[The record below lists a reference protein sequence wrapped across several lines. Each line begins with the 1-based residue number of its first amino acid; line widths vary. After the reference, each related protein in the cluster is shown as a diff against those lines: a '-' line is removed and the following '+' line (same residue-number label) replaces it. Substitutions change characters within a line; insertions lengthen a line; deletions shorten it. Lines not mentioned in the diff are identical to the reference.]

1 MNSID
6 ILSIVTVAFLGSFGH
21 CIGMCGGIVVA
32 YSSTKIDGS
41 WSRYAQTIAHLIYSL
56 GRITTYTLL
65 GAIFGAIGGVVSFNN
80 IANGT
85 LTIVAGIFMI
95 LAGLSLTGK
104 LSFLTDLEH
113 SFSGSRWYQ
122 ELFRQILRS
131 RSLYSFY
138 VLGLLNG
145 LLPCGLVY
153 FFAVTAA
160 STGSPL
166 WGAFVMLVF
175 GLSTVPALFSLGM
188 FTGFF
193 AKSSMRKSMMSLAA
207 IVVIFYGLYTTYRG
221 YDFIVHPDKSLLNC
235 CETEE
240 GSGEKPDS
248 ELPRFKTPAPAAAP
262 SSTAK

>member
-1 MNSID
+1 MNTID
-6 ILSIVTVAFLGSFGH
+6 IFSIVTVAFLGSIGH
-21 CIGMCGGIVVA
+21 CIGMCGGIIVA
-32 YSSTKIDGS
+32 YSSTKIDGT
-41 WSRYAQTIAHLIYSL
+41 WSKYAQSIAHLIYSL

-85 LTIVAGIFMI
+85 LTILAGIFMI
-95 LAGLSLTGK
+95 LAGLSLVGK
-104 LSFLTDLEH
+104 LSFLTKLEH

-122 ELFRQILRS
+122 EIFRQVLRS
-131 RSLYSFY
+131 KSLYSFY
-138 VLGLLNG
+138 ILGLLNG

-166 WGAFVMLVF
+166 WGAFVMLIF

-188 FTGFF
+188 FAGIFT
-193 AKSSMRKSMMSLAA
+193 KSSMRKTMMSLAA
-207 IVVIFYGLYTTYRG
+207 IVVVFYGIYTIYRG

-240 GSGEKPDS
+240 EIPKSTKSQLPD
-248 ELPRFKTPAPAAAP
+248 FKAAFEE
-262 SSTAK
+262 

>member
-1 MNSID
+1 MNTID
-6 ILSIVTVAFLGSFGH
+6 IFSIVTVAFLGSIGH
-21 CIGMCGGIVVA
+21 CIGMCGGIIVA
-32 YSSTKIDGS
+32 YSSTKIDGT
-41 WSRYAQTIAHLIYSL
+41 WSKYAQSIAHLIYSL

-85 LTIVAGIFMI
+85 LTILAGIFMI
-95 LAGLSLTGK
+95 LAGLSLVGK
-104 LSFLTDLEH
+104 LSFLTKLEH

-122 ELFRQILRS
+122 EIFRQVLRS
-131 RSLYSFY
+131 KSLYSFY
-138 VLGLLNG
+138 ILGLLNG

-166 WGAFVMLVF
+166 WGAFVMLIF

-188 FTGFF
+188 FAGIFT
-193 AKSSMRKSMMSLAA
+193 KSSMRKTMMSLAA
-207 IVVIFYGLYTTYRG
+207 IVVVFYGIYTIYRG

-240 GSGEKPDS
+240 EIQKSTKS
-248 ELPRFKTPAPAAAP
+248 QLPNFKAASDAR
-262 SSTAK
+262 

>member
-1 MNSID
+1 MNTID
-6 ILSIVTVAFLGSFGH
+6 IFSIVTVAFLGSVGH
-21 CIGMCGGIVVA
+21 CIGMCGGIIVA
-32 YSSTKIDGS
+32 YSSTKIDGT
-41 WSRYAQTIAHLIYSL
+41 WSKYAQSIAHLIYSL

-85 LTIVAGIFMI
+85 LTILAGIFMI
-95 LAGLSLTGK
+95 LAGLSLVGK
-104 LSFLTDLEH
+104 LSFLTRLEH

-122 ELFRQILRS
+122 EIFRQVLRS
-131 RSLYSFY
+131 KSLYSFY
-138 VLGLLNG
+138 ILGLLNG

-166 WGAFVMLVF
+166 WGAFVMLIF

-188 FTGFF
+188 FAGIFT
-193 AKSSMRKSMMSLAA
+193 KSSMRKTMMSLAA
-207 IVVIFYGLYTTYRG
+207 IVVVFYGIYTIYRG

-240 GSGEKPDS
+240 EIPKSAKS
-248 ELPRFKTPAPAAAP
+248 QLPNFKAA
-262 SSTAK
+262 SDTR